1 MKKFLK
7 YIILLIVTVM
17 CASCGNYPIKGNT
30 LVVTNEFAINE
41 NLSAYTLEYEDTRD
55 NSPSFIKMIYDR
67 NAFEVGDTLKLV
79 KAKE

>member
-1 MKKFLK
+1 
-7 YIILLIVTVM
+7 M

-55 NSPSFIKMIYDR
+55 NSPSFIKMIYK
-67 NAFEVGDTLKLV
+67 KL
-79 KAKE
+79 